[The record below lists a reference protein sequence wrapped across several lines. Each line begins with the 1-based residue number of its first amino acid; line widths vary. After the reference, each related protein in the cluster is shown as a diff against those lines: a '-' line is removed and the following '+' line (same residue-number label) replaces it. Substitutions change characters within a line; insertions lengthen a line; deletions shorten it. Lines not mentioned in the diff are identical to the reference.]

1 MSWRIEHT
9 DTLTVLRELPDR
21 WAQTCIAFPPCGLD
35 SDRTLAVLAQV
46 YRVLRE
52 DGILWLF
59 QPNDVLY
66 LDLHAT
72 GWIEQQPPCWATAL
86 TLRSA
91 WVPPLAL
98 LTKRDSYFHN
108 ASSFAPQHQQTSRPR
123 RPGWPTPRVV
133 QGHDVIRGL
142 AGRCVLT
149 STTRVACASCGTPY
163 RRPAPGGQRSTCS
176 HHNPAGRCLV
186 LDPFYRPAH
195 GTLEAA
201 HQHGRNFLGIVDS
214 RAGQRQ

>member
-1 MSWRIEHT
+1 MSWRVEHA

-21 WAQTCIAFPPCGLD
+21 WAQSCIAFPPCGLA

-46 YRVLRE
+46 HRVLRD
-52 DGILWLF
+52 DGTLWLF
-59 QPNDVLY
+59 PPNKAVY
-66 LDLHAT
+66 IELHAA
-72 GWIEQQPPCWATAL
+72 GWIEQQPPCWARAL

-91 WVPPLAL
+91 GIRPLAL
-98 LTKRDSYFHN
+98 LTKRDPYFHN
-108 ASSFAPQHQQTSRPR
+108 ASLFAPQPQRVSRPGR
-123 RPGWPTPRVV
+123 RGRPTPGAP
-133 QGHDVIRGL
+133 QGRDAIRRL

-149 STTRVACASCGTPY
+149 STARVACGSCGTPY
-163 RRPAPGGQRSTCS
+163 RHGAPSGQRSRCA

-201 HQHGRNFLGIVDS
+201 HRHRRSFLGIADR
-214 RAGQRQ
+214 RAGERQ